1 MPPPTISIWVLN
13 RGVRPARVVID
24 PLTHAYDDLIRTL
37 KNVGYVEGKDL
48 FIAAYDWRLTPGPVD
63 GKFDGR
69 LAGLTGASIT
79 DTTYEYGVD
88 YLGFWLR
95 QAAEAWQRDHPGKT
109 LGSVDVITHSTGG
122 LVARS
127 YIQSDAYGDTFVS
140 QGQTMRL
147 PRINNLIMVS
157 VPNRGASQPWQAMN
171 NNFIIDPPSKYVIA
185 KMLNIAYQ
193 KVQGGQTIAGFP
205 AAITPASIR
214 DGFGNFS
221 ATSFINQYVPTFR
234 SLLAT
239 YDFYVGPDGI
249 PTNLNAESM
258 YRNSLLLDLNG
269 GLDMPDRP
277 PPADPSPFANQVE
290 DHGNLRR

>member
-1 MPPPTISIWVLN
+1 M
-13 RGVRPARVVID
+13 
-24 PLTHAYDDLIRTL
+24 
-37 KNVGYVEGKDL
+37 EGKDL

-109 LGSVDVITHSTGG
+109 LGSVDLITHSTGG

-214 DGFGNFS
+214 DGFGNFERDLFHQPVRAHLPLAVGDLQLLRRPRRHPDQPERRGDVS
-221 ATSFINQYVPTFR
+221 Q
-234 SLLAT
+234 LLA
-239 YDFYVGPDGI
+239 VGP
-249 PTNLNAESM
+249 E
-258 YRNSLLLDLNG
+258 R
-269 GLDMPDRP
+269 RP
-277 PPADPSPFANQVE
+277 GYARPAPS
-290 DHGNLRR
+290 G